1 MDRPTSPISRLIHL
15 AWPVLVAQLAW
26 MANAVIDTAMAG
38 RLSAIDLAS
47 VGIAA
52 AIMATVLMS
61 LISVLLALPP
71 IIAQL
76 YGAGRRAEVGRE
88 IHQSVWIS
96 LVLALIAILLL
107 CFPGPIIAISHLLPG
122 VETKVR
128 AYLAASAWGVP
139 AVFALRIFFGLS
151 TGIAR
156 PRPVMVF
163 NLLSLALKIPL
174 NAVFMY
180 GLLGAP
186 EMGGPG
192 CAVATSVDAWLMA
205 ALAWG
210 WCLRHPDYM
219 QFQLR
224 RRFAAPDFKA
234 IWEFLKL
241 GVPIGLTFIADVT
254 AFTFMALFI
263 ARLGPVV
270 SGAHQIAANLAALA
284 FMIPLALGN
293 ATSVLAGQ
301 AVGAG
306 QREQARHM
314 CWVGIRLGMAIAV
327 ALSLMFWFG
336 APHIAALYTTDPDVL
351 KVATPLIML
360 VALYHLGDALQA
372 VAVNALRGYKR
383 SVIPMVIYATMLW
396 GLGLGG
402 GIVLGLTD
410 TFGAARGA
418 PGFWI
423 AAIASIW
430 LAAGMVAVYLNGVS
444 RIRHIDV
451 TTTPAR

>member
-1 MDRPTSPISRLIHL
+1 MENTDMDRSASPTSQLIHL
-15 AWPVLVAQLAW
+15 AWPVLVAQLAM

-52 AIMATVLMS
+52 SIMATVLMT

-107 CFPGPIIAISHLLPG
+107 CYPGAIIAISHLQPL

-139 AVFALRIFFGLS
+139 GIFALRIFFGLS

-156 PRPVMVF
+156 PRPVMLF

-192 CAVATSVDAWLMA
+192 CAVATSLDAWLMA
-205 ALAWG
+205 ALAWS
-210 WCLRHPDYM
+210 WCLHHPNYA
-219 QFQLR
+219 QFELR
-224 RRFAAPDFKA
+224 KRFAAPDLKA
-234 IWEFLKL
+234 IVEFLKL

-293 ATSVLAGQ
+293 ATAVLAGQ
-301 AVGAG
+301 AIGAG
-306 QREQARHM
+306 QRDEARHI

-327 ALSLMFWFG
+327 VLSAMFWLG
-336 APHIAALYTTDPDVL
+336 APLIAALYTTDLDVR

-383 SVIPMVIYATMLW
+383 SVIPMVIYAILLW
-396 GLGLGG
+396 GMGLGG
-402 GIVLGLTD
+402 GILLGLTD

-423 AAIASIW
+423 AGIASIW
-430 LAAGMVAVYLNGVS
+430 LVAGMVAVYLNAVS
-444 RIRHIDV
+444 R
-451 TTTPAR
+451 AK

>member
-1 MDRPTSPISRLIHL
+1 MDRSASPTSQLIHL

-52 AIMATVLMS
+52 SIMATVLMS

-71 IIAQL
+71 IIAHL
-76 YGAGRRAEVGRE
+76 YGAGRGADVGRE

-96 LVLALIAILLL
+96 LVLALAAILLL
-107 CFPGPIIAISHLLPG
+107 RFPGPIISISQLQPI

-139 AVFALRIFFGLS
+139 GVFALRIFFGLS
-151 TGIAR
+151 IGIGR
-156 PRPVMVF
+156 PRPVMFF
-163 NLLSLALKIPL
+163 NLLSLAIKIPL

-192 CAVATSVDAWLMA
+192 CAVATAVDAWLMA

-219 QFQLR
+219 QFQIS
-224 RRFAAPDFKA
+224 RRFAAPDRKA
-234 IWEFLKL
+234 IVEFLKL
-241 GVPIGLTFIADVT
+241 GAPIGLTFIADVT

-284 FMIPLALGN
+284 FMVPLSLGN
-293 ATSVLAGQ
+293 ATAVLAGQ
-301 AVGAG
+301 AIGAG
-306 QREQARHM
+306 QRERARHI
-314 CWVGIRLGMAIAV
+314 CWEAIRLGMAIAV
-327 ALSLMFWFG
+327 VLSLIFWFG
-336 APHIAALYTTDPDVL
+336 APHIAAFYTTDPEVQ
-351 KVATPLIML
+351 KMAIPLIML
-360 VALYHLGDALQA
+360 AALYHLGDALQA
-372 VAVNALRGYKR
+372 VAVNALRGYKK
-383 SVIPMVIYATMLW
+383 SVVPMLIYVILLW

-402 GIVLGLTD
+402 GFLLGLTD
-410 TFGAARGA
+410 TFMPALGA

-423 AAIASIW
+423 AAIGSLW
-430 LAAGMVAVYLNGVS
+430 LVAGLMVVYLNRVS
-444 RIRHIDV
+444 RVR
-451 TTTPAR
+451 